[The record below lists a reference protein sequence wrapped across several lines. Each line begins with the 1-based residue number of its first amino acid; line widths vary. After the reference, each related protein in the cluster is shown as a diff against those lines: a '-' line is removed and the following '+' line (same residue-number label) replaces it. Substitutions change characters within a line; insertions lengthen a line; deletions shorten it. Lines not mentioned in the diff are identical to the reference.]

1 MSYLLRVVVPDRP
14 GVLGAVATALGAA
27 GADILSLDVIE
38 RSPGRA
44 VDDIVLELPADRL
57 ADSLV
62 TAATQVP
69 GVTVESI
76 RPYAGQIDPHR
87 ELELLDGLANGTG
100 EPLKVLADGVTRIF
114 RAGWAVVLG
123 EPVAGTAPVLASGGA
138 APELVQLDVPW
149 WPPRPART
157 LPETQD
163 WAPAD
168 WDRLGIELAVAP
180 LGSGALL
187 VGRPALRWLPSEL
200 LRLQHFAAIAA
211 TVTAAAEGA

>member
-1 MSYLLRVVVPDRP
+1 MSYLLRIVVPDRP
-14 GVLGAVATALGAA
+14 GVLGAVASALGAA

-44 VDDIVLELPADRL
+44 VDDIVLELPPGRL

-62 TAATQVP
+62 SAAAQVP
-69 GVTVESI
+69 GVSVESI

-87 ELELLDGLANGTG
+87 ELELINRLANATG
-100 EPLKVLADGVTRIF
+100 EPLEVLADGVTRIF
-114 RAGWAVVLG
+114 RAGWALVLDVPAG
-123 EPVAGTAPVLASGGA
+123 GTAKVLAAGGA
-138 APELVQLDVPW
+138 APQVAELPVPW
-149 WPPRPART
+149 WPPTPARS
-157 LPETQD
+157 LVAAED

-168 WDRLGIELAVAP
+168 WDRLGTELAVAP
-180 LGSGALL
+180 LGAVALL

-211 TVTAAAEGA
+211 TVTTAAM